1 MTSSDGDLF
10 RRRPILSDLQVA
22 DLLERVCPSPA
33 KTGAVR
39 TKSQMWL
46 SLPNNGKWR
55 QGAFG
60 DIDATPDLMS
70 LLGRE
75 TIYQVVGNDTADR
88 HYYLELIERADGV
101 HDLYLKYQ
109 HIIGSRLLGGISDAQ
124 IETLRARFEGRLP
137 LPEFKAGPIVAHVRV
152 VPAPIAVNARIG
164 SLLSEIQSAVQP
176 EAQPTPAATHAAQPA
191 AATPKPRS
199 GGSATAASEPAPAP
213 APTLTL
219 DGTAVPDAAGSRG
232 RRIDEGV
239 LTVLRAGRTEDNKF
253 FLGPERLDPKLYK
266 RVNVVLKDL
275 GGAWKGGKTQ
285 AHMFEGA
292 ADEALAA
299 VIASGEYLTA
309 KDFGFFPTPAG
320 LANRAVAMAGL
331 VPGMKVLEPSA
342 GNGSLALRAAAIVGA
357 QNVTACEFLDRNVAK
372 LKAAGLTDVI
382 HGDFLAVEPSPIYQ
396 IVLMNP
402 PFGSMQDI
410 KHVQHAARFLR
421 PDGVLIAITSPS
433 FQHRTTAAA
442 AAFRDF
448 ATASQAEVEDIP
460 AGTFRESGTE
470 VATVLLKIDACNF
483 PWHQAADLDEEDAD
497 ESEELAEA
505 PRG

>member
-1 MTSSDGDLF
+1 M
-10 RRRPILSDLQVA
+10 
-22 DLLERVCPSPA
+22 
-33 KTGAVR
+33 R

-60 DIDATPDLMS
+60 DIEATPDLMN

-88 HYYLELIERADGV
+88 HYYVELIERADGV

-109 HIIGSRLLGGISDAQ
+109 HIIGSRLLGGVSDAQ

-137 LPEFKAGPIVAHVRV
+137 LPEFKAGPVVAHVRV
-152 VPAPIAVNARIG
+152 VPEVGAGSARIG
-164 SLLSEIQSAVQP
+164 SLLDKIQSAVQA
-176 EAQPTPAATHAAQPA
+176 EAPPTPAATPAAQAAETNRRAFA
-191 AATPKPRS
+191 AA
-199 GGSATAASEPAPAP
+199 PAVPVPTP

-219 DGTAVPDAAGSRG
+219 DGASVPDAAGSRG
-232 RRIDEGV
+232 RRIDDDV

-285 AHMFEGA
+285 AHVFEGA
-292 ADEALAA
+292 ADEAVAA

-309 KDFGFFPTPAG
+309 KDFGFFPTPGA
-320 LANRAVAMAGL
+320 LADRAVAMAGL
-331 VPGMKVLEPSA
+331 TPGMKVLEPSA
-342 GNGSLALRAAAIVGA
+342 GDGSLALRAAAIVGA
-357 QNVTACEFLDRNVAK
+357 QSVTACEFLDRNVAK

-382 HGDFLAVEPSPIYQ
+382 HGDFLAIEPAPIYDA
-396 IVLMNP
+396 VVMNP
-402 PFGSMQDI
+402 PFGNLQDI
-410 KHVQHAARFLR
+410 KHVEHAARFLK

-433 FQHRTTAAA
+433 FQHRNTSAA

-448 ATASQAEVEDIP
+448 ATASQAEVDDIP

-470 VATVLLKIDACNF
+470 VATVLLKMDACNF
-483 PWHQAADLDEEDAD
+483 PWHQAADLDEEEAG

>member
-1 MTSSDGDLF
+1 MNTRDDFF
-10 RRRPILSDLQVA
+10 RRRPILSDSQVA
-22 DLLERVCPSPA
+22 DLLERVCPSPV
-33 KTGAVR
+33 KTGGVR

-46 SLPNNGKWR
+46 CLPRNGKWL

-60 DIDATPDLMS
+60 DIDATPHLMA

-88 HYYLELIERADGV
+88 HYYVELVERVDGV

-109 HIIGSRLLGGISDAQ
+109 HIIGSRLLGGVSDAQ

-137 LPEFKAGPIVAHVRV
+137 LPKFKPGPTVAHVRLV
-152 VPAPIAVNARIG
+152 AAPADGNARIG
-164 SLLSEIQSAVQP
+164 SLLSEIQSSVQP
-176 EAQPTPAATHAAQPA
+176 EVQPAPAPSPVAQPVAS
-191 AATPKPRS
+191 KPEPRVIA
-199 GGSATAASEPAPAP
+199 GATAAP
-213 APTLTL
+213 APTL
-219 DGTAVPDAAGSRG
+219 DGAAVPDAAGSRG
-232 RRIDEGV
+232 RRIDEDV

-266 RVNVVLKDL
+266 RVNVVLKEL
-275 GGAWKGGKTQ
+275 GGAWRGGKTQ
-285 AHMFEGA
+285 AHVFEGA

-320 LANRAVAMAGL
+320 LADRAVAMAGL
-331 VPGMKVLEPSA
+331 LPGMKVLEPSA
-342 GNGSLALRAAAIVGA
+342 GDGSLALRAAAIVGA
-357 QNVTACEFLDRNVAK
+357 KNVTTCEFLARNVAK
-372 LKAAGLTDVI
+372 LKAAGLSDVI
-382 HGDFLAVEPSPIYQ
+382 HGDFLDIEPAPIYDA
-396 IVLMNP
+396 VVMNP
-402 PFGSMQDI
+402 PFGSLQDI
-410 KHVQHAARFLR
+410 KHVQHAARFLK

-433 FQHRTTAAA
+433 FQHRNTAAA

-448 ATASQAEVEDIP
+448 AAASQAEVEDIP

-470 VATVLLKIDACNF
+470 VATVLLRMDACNF
-483 PWHQAADLDEEDAD
+483 PWHLAADLAEEEEEH

>member
-1 MTSSDGDLF
+1 MNSRDDFF
-10 RRRPILSDLQVA
+10 RRRPILSDSQVA

-60 DIDATPDLMS
+60 DIEATPDLMN

-88 HYYLELIERADGV
+88 HYYVELIERADGV

-109 HIIGSRLLGGISDAQ
+109 HIIGSRLLGGVSDAQ

-137 LPEFKAGPIVAHVRV
+137 LPEFKAGPVVAHVRV
-152 VPAPIAVNARIG
+152 VPEVGAGSARIG
-164 SLLSEIQSAVQP
+164 SLLDKIQSAVQA
-176 EAQPTPAATHAAQPA
+176 EAPPTPAATPAAQAAETNRRAFA
-191 AATPKPRS
+191 AA
-199 GGSATAASEPAPAP
+199 PAVPVPTP

-219 DGTAVPDAAGSRG
+219 DGASVPDAAGSRG
-232 RRIDEGV
+232 RRIDDDV

-285 AHMFEGA
+285 AHVFEGA
-292 ADEALAA
+292 ADEAVAA

-309 KDFGFFPTPAG
+309 KDFGFFPTPGA
-320 LANRAVAMAGL
+320 LADRAVAMAGL
-331 VPGMKVLEPSA
+331 TPGMKVLEPSA
-342 GNGSLALRAAAIVGA
+342 GDGSLALRAAAIVGA
-357 QNVTACEFLDRNVAK
+357 QSVTACEFLDRNVAK

-382 HGDFLAVEPSPIYQ
+382 HGDFLAIEPAPIYDA
-396 IVLMNP
+396 VVMNP
-402 PFGSMQDI
+402 PFGNLQDI
-410 KHVQHAARFLR
+410 KHVEHAARFLK

-433 FQHRTTAAA
+433 FQHRNTSAA

-448 ATASQAEVEDIP
+448 ATASQAEVDDIP

-470 VATVLLKIDACNF
+470 VATVLLKMDACNF
-483 PWHQAADLDEEDAD
+483 PWHQAADLDEEEAG